1 MSILGTNKTVS
12 RDYQILEEFE
22 AGLVLTGQEVKSLK
36 NKHVDFKGSF
46 ISIRH
51 GEAWLKKLFVP
62 PYSKAGL
69 SLKSYNPIRDR
80 KLLLHR
86 KEVLSLANKT
96 DNKGLTIIPIS
107 VYTSRRLIKVK
118 LALVKGKKKF
128 DKRADIKK
136 RDINRSIQQKLKS
149 Y

>member
-1 MSILGTNKTVS
+1 MSILAINKTVS

-22 AGLVLTGQEVKSLK
+22 AGLVLTGQEVKSVK
-36 NKHVDFKGSF
+36 SKHVDFKGSF
-46 ISIRH
+46 ISIRY
-51 GEAWLKKLFVP
+51 GEAWLKKLFIA

-86 KEVLSLANKT
+86 KEVLSLTNKT
-96 DNKGLTIIPIS
+96 DSKGLTIIPIS

-136 RDINRSIQQKLKS
+136 REINRNIQQRLKN

>member
-1 MSILGTNKTVS
+1 MSILAMNKTVS

-22 AGLVLTGQEVKSLK
+22 AGLVLTGQEVKSAK
-36 NKHVDFKGSF
+36 SKHIDFKGSF

-51 GEAWLKKLFVP
+51 GETWLKKLFIA
-62 PYSKAGL
+62 PYSKAGI

-86 KEVLSLANKT
+86 KEMLILANKT
-96 DNKGLTIIPIS
+96 DNKGLTIIPLS

-136 RDINRSIQQKLKS
+136 REINRAIQQKLKN

>member
-1 MSILGTNKTVS
+1 MAL
-12 RDYQILEEFE
+12 
-22 AGLVLTGQEVKSLK
+22 A
-36 NKHVDFKGSF
+36 
-46 ISIRH
+46 
-51 GEAWLKKLFVP
+51 
-62 PYSKAGL
+62 
-69 SLKSYNPIRDR
+69 SYNPIRDR

-86 KEVLSLANKT
+86 KEVLILANKT
-96 DNKGLTIIPIS
+96 DSKGLTIIPLS

-136 RDINRSIQQKLKS
+136 REINRDFQQRLKN